1 MPGIVRRI
9 LGAKVSAA
17 DLERAL
23 AAIDELPPEDRTDI
37 AARVVC
43 LIEAFGAPGRHEVSA
58 RVAAIDWRLQALA
71 RSGQP
76 AGVRKLADGGD
87 RSGKIAAGCPA
98 GGGNRALDRTRWRA
112 GVRPR
117 GVSWIACWP

>member
-1 MPGIVRRI
+1 M
-9 LGAKVSAA
+9 SAA

-71 RSGQP
+71 R
-76 AGVRKLADGGD
+76 LASRPEFGNWPMAD
-87 RSGKIAAGCPA
+87 RSGKIAAAVLQAAAIKPLIERDGEPA
-98 GGGNRALDRTRWRA
+98 FDPGSFLDRLLAMTEEE
-112 GVRPR
+112 GH
-117 GVSWIACWP
+117 G